1 MACPKSAI
9 REEMIDYATKWHGLH
24 PNISQT
30 SLFRQSV
37 PSEAIDFGETF
48 QDTGLNQIFTGERL
62 RTGPGFN
69 CNHLYRSSRN
79 EADIILYSDN
89 VCTVLHPL
97 GEPGRDVD
105 RNKIGHL
112 MVIGHSEEGAVT
124 FNEMLPSTFAE
135 VSNLE
140 HRIEAV
146 QEAVGNLRAN
156 RPIKFCG
163 PKVLA
168 KADKMDISH
177 ETGIQEFF
185 MRQIVDMDPQV
196 RNGSPGYKL
205 FDDGY
210 TEGATTTESLPEE
223 IPRTEI
229 TLASPER
236 ILEEI
241 RRVFSAVNIAAPTN
255 NNRVFI
261 QGPHRNTQILSH
273 IHSFMVGQYIPP
285 NVEQNYIDASY
296 ILAIK
301 KDFLDDVPLVRTRTP
316 PPPIMQQGAVDFEQ
330 EVDGGEDDLSR
341 QSSVMVGR

>member
-1 MACPKSAI
+1 MSCSKSAI

-24 PNISQT
+24 PNTSQT
-30 SLFRQSV
+30 TLFRNSV
-37 PSEAIDFGETF
+37 PLEPVDFSETF
-48 QDTGLNQIFTGERL
+48 RRTDLNRIFTGERL

-69 CNHLYRSSRN
+69 CNHLHRSIRE
-79 EADIILYSDN
+79 EADIILYSDG

-112 MVIGHSEEGAVT
+112 MVVGHSGDGPVT

-140 HRIEAV
+140 ARIEGVQTAV
-146 QEAVGNLRAN
+146 SNLRAN
-156 RPIKFCG
+156 VPLSSCG
-163 PKVLA
+163 SKVRA
-168 KADKMDISH
+168 KAEKMDISQ
-177 ETGIQEFF
+177 EMGIQEFF
-185 MRQIVDMDPQV
+185 MRQIVDMDPRV
-196 RNGSPGYKL
+196 RNGNPGYKL

-210 TEGATTTESLPEE
+210 TGGANATEPLPED

-255 NNRVFI
+255 HNRVFI
-261 QGPHRNTQILSH
+261 QAPHRNTQILSH
-273 IHSFMVGQYIPP
+273 IHSFMVGTYIPEE
-285 NVEQNYIDASY
+285 VDKNYIDASF
-296 ILAIK
+296 ILEVK
-301 KDFLDDVPLVRTRTP
+301 KDFMDEVPLARTRTP
-316 PPPIMQQGAVDFEQ
+316 PPPIARMDAEDMEQ
-330 EVDGGEDDLSR
+330 DDCLLTR
-341 QSSVMVGR
+341 QNTVATDV

>member
-1 MACPKSAI
+1 MACSKSAI
-9 REEMIDYATKWHGLH
+9 RQEMIDYATKWHGLH
-24 PNISQT
+24 PNTSQT
-30 SLFRQSV
+30 SLFRGSV
-37 PSEAIDFGETF
+37 PLEPVDFGGTF
-48 QDTGLNQIFTGERL
+48 QDTGLNQIFTGDRL
-62 RTGPGFN
+62 LTGPGFN
-69 CNHLYRSSRN
+69 CNHLYRSSRE
-79 EADIILYSDN
+79 EADIVLYSDN

-112 MVIGHSEEGAVT
+112 MVVGHSVEGPVT
-124 FNEMLPSTFAE
+124 FNEMLPSTISE

-140 HRIEAV
+140 HRINAV
-146 QEAVGNLRAN
+146 QEAVFNLRAN
-156 RPIKFCG
+156 NPIKICG

-196 RNGSPGYKL
+196 RNGRPGYKL

-210 TEGATTTESLPEE
+210 TEGANKGEPLPED

-241 RRVFSAVNIAAPTN
+241 RRVFSPVNIAAPTN

-261 QGPHRNTQILSH
+261 QGPQRNTQILSH
-273 IHSFMVGQYIPP
+273 IHSFMVGTYIPP
-285 NVEQNYIDASY
+285 LVDQNYIDASY
-296 ILAIK
+296 ILAVK
-301 KDFLDDVPLVRTRTP
+301 KDFMDEIPLVRTRTP
-316 PPPIMQQGAVDFEQ
+316 PPPIMQQEAVDFEQ
-330 EVDGGEDDLSR
+330 EGDGADCLSR
-341 QSSVMVGR
+341 QGSVMSGV

>member
-1 MACPKSAI
+1 
-9 REEMIDYATKWHGLH
+9 MIDYATKWHGLH

-30 SLFRQSV
+30 SLFRQNV
-37 PSEAIDFGETF
+37 PLEPVDFGETF
-48 QDTGLNQIFTGERL
+48 DTTGLNHLFTGDRL

-69 CNHLYRSSRN
+69 CNHLYRSIRK
-79 EADIILYSDN
+79 EADIILYSDD

-112 MVIGHSEEGAVT
+112 MVVGHSDNGPVT

-135 VSNLE
+135 VRNLE
-140 HRIEAV
+140 ARIEGVQCAV
-146 QEAVGNLRAN
+146 SNLRAN
-156 RPIKFCG
+156 VPVSSCG

-168 KADKMDISH
+168 KAAKMDISPR
-177 ETGIQEFF
+177 TGIQEFF

-196 RNGSPGYKL
+196 RQGAPGYKL

-210 TEGATTTESLPEE
+210 TEGSSKMEPLPEDT
-223 IPRTEI
+223 PRNEI

-261 QGPHRNTQILSH
+261 QAPHRNTQLLSH
-273 IHSFMVGQYIPP
+273 IHSFMVGTYIPKE
-285 NVEQNYIDASY
+285 VDKNYIDASF
-296 ILAIK
+296 ILEVK
-301 KDFLDDVPLVRTRTP
+301 KDFMDDVPLVRTRTP
-316 PPPIMQQGAVDFEQ
+316 PPPIMQQEAVDFEQ
-330 EVDGGEDDLSR
+330 DLGEGDGLTR
-341 QSSVMVGR
+341 QPTVQTDV

>member
-1 MACPKSAI
+1 MACSKSAI
-9 REEMIDYATKWHGLH
+9 RQEMIDYATKWHGLH

-37 PSEAIDFGETF
+37 PLEPVDFGETF
-48 QDTGLNQIFTGERL
+48 STTGLNQLFTGERL

-69 CNHLYRSSRN
+69 CNHLYRSSRE

-112 MVIGHSEEGAVT
+112 MVVGHSDDGPVT

-140 HRIEAV
+140 ARIAGV
-146 QEAVGNLRAN
+146 QEAVSNLRAN
-156 RPIKFCG
+156 VPLSSCG

-168 KADKMDISH
+168 KAEKMGISP

-185 MRQIVDMDPQV
+185 MRQIVDMEPAVKSGQ
-196 RNGSPGYKL
+196 PGYTL
-205 FDDGY
+205 YDD
-210 TEGATTTESLPEE
+210 ERNDISCSE
-223 IPRTEI
+223 
-229 TLASPER
+229 ER

-241 RRVFSAVNIAAPTN
+241 RRVFCGVDMAEPTN
-255 NNRVFI
+255 IDRVFI
-261 QGPHRNTQILSH
+261 QGPHRNTQLLSH
-273 IHSFMVGQYIPP
+273 IHSFMLGSYIPP
-285 NVEQNYIDASY
+285 AVEQNYIDASF
-296 ILAIK
+296 ILEVK
-301 KDFLDDVPLVRTRTP
+301 KDFMDDVPLVRTRTP
-316 PPPIMQQGAVDFEQ
+316 PPPIARVDAEQ
-330 EVDGGEDDLSR
+330 DDCSLTR
-341 QSSVMVGR
+341 QSTVAAVETGV